1 MESDG
6 RPVGKQ
12 SLDEPFKATIPG
24 KKQVYRLTDTAGNY
38 AKDRVTL
45 WDEAVSDGQRLLVP
59 VIENGELVSDFPN
72 LQDIQARTI
81 TELKKLPDSHKR
93 LTDAAPYSVELHPS
107 LLAHVEGTS

>member
-1 MESDG
+1 MVESDG

-45 WDEAVSDGQRLLVP
+45 WDEEVSDGQPLLVP
-59 VIENGELVSDFPN
+59 IIENGELVSDFPN
-72 LQDIQARTI
+72 AAGHSGTHNRGTQKI
-81 TELKKLPDSHKR
+81 TR
-93 LTDAAPYSVELHPS
+93 FA
-107 LLAHVEGTS
+107 